1 MAKVIT
7 SAEICENAKMAR
19 DMALA
24 GESMDDF
31 IVFFWRIWNNDTE
44 IK

>member
-24 GESMDDF
+24 GMYQFFLFSMLTAK
-31 IVFFWRIWNNDTE
+31 IR
-44 IK
+44 